1 MRPSTLV
8 FLVAVAAAGCG
19 DAPALA
25 SLTSAATE
33 TPHGSTSTGTDE
45 PGSTSETG
53 TPGSDETGT
62 STTPSG
68 ASTTSDADS
77 STGQPA
83 LPKLLE
89 ATLTPEVIT
98 VEGSITAHAL
108 AQDADGVRMQVDGG
122 APVELDELAPGEFTG
137 QLGVFTALSN
147 GTHDVVFTAWD
158 DSTASEPLSRQY
170 EAKLNPAGGESYWD
184 ASGVLGQGFGRGVA
198 IDPATGAVYE
208 FFDVKEGDGERCH
221 VRRRGAQGEY
231 FEADLIAVL
240 PEQQCTGTAISV
252 AADGTLYVLAEG
264 QLNGD
269 ATWWLGRK
277 DSWDAPMLTLAW
289 GDPGEKAYA
298 IAVHAE
304 RAEVAVCGT
313 TLTDGT
319 DFDELDGRVA
329 IFRKDMPGY
338 EPAPFDYTANQIGM
352 SHFFDETLR
361 DCAYDGD
368 TLVLAGEANGKHPD
382 NLFVDYS
389 RLLLI
394 EYDTVT
400 DAAHWTV
407 AEPGP
412 GLAVQ
417 SGARSLAITDGD
429 TYLTF
434 GYACA
439 KQCTPQLHLR
449 EFLPGGIPS
458 GWNVLPAV
466 NATFATDVAWS
477 PAGYAVIAAGK
488 VQGQWSTE
496 FWLQGWVPGE
506 EIPAWEYGHLDQ
518 PGLQIALAV
527 AVAKFGRIYAVGVA
541 GQGDLGVPALA
552 IIDP

>member
-1 MRPSTLV
+1 V
-8 FLVAVAAAGCG
+8 FLLAAAGCG
-19 DAPALA
+19 GPPALA

-33 TPHGSTSTGTDE
+33 TPHGSTSTGTDD

-53 TPGSDETGT
+53 TPPSDETST
-62 STTPSG
+62 STTSSG
-68 ASTTSDADS
+68 AGTTSDADS

-98 VEGSITAHAL
+98 VEGLVTAHAL

-122 APVELDELAPGEFTG
+122 PPIDLEELAPGEFTG
-137 QLGVFTALSN
+137 QLGVFTALAN
-147 GTHDVVFTAWD
+147 GTHDVVFTAWE
-158 DSTASEPLSRQY
+158 DSTDGEPLSRQY
-170 EAKLNPAGGESYWD
+170 EAKLNPAGGEAYWD
-184 ASGVLGQGFGRGVA
+184 ASGVLGQGFGRGVGV
-198 IDPATGAVYE
+198 DPATGAVYE
-208 FFDVKEGDGERCH
+208 LVDVKEDSGQRCRL
-221 VRRRGAQGEY
+221 RRRGAHGEY
-231 FEADLIAVL
+231 FDADLIAVL
-240 PEQQCTGTAISV
+240 PEQPCTATAITV
-252 AADGTLYVLAEG
+252 AADGTLYVLAESE
-264 QLNGD
+264 LNGD
-269 ATWWLGRK
+269 AAWWLGRK

-289 GDPGEKAYA
+289 GSPGEKAYA
-298 IAVHAE
+298 ISAHAE

-313 TLTDGT
+313 TPSNALD
-319 DFDELDGRVA
+319 DNLDGMVE

-338 EPAPFDYTANQIGM
+338 RPPPFDYEPTPRAEP
-352 SHFFDETLR
+352 HYFDETLR
-361 DCAYDGD
+361 DCSYDGD
-368 TLVLAGEANGKHPD
+368 TLVLAGEATGLHPD
-382 NLFVDYS
+382 NLFFKYS

>member
-1 MRPSTLV
+1 VYL
-8 FLVAVAAAGCG
+8 LAAAGCFP
-19 DAPALA
+19 PALTP
-25 SLTSAATE
+25 LTSAATE
-33 TPHGSTSTGTDE
+33 TSHGFTSTGADVPE
-45 PGSTSETG
+45 STSEA
-53 TPGSDETGT
+53 PGSSDT
-62 STTPSG
+62 STGGLMSG
-68 ASTTSDADS
+68 TTSEPEDTGDS

-89 ATLTPEVIT
+89 VTLTPALIT
-98 VEGSITAHAL
+98 VEGPISAHAL
-108 AQDADGVRMQVDGG
+108 AQDADGVRMQVDGA
-122 APVELDELAPGEFTG
+122 APIELDEVAPGEFAG
-137 QLGVFTALSN
+137 EFGVFTALSN
-147 GTHDVVFTAWD
+147 GTHDVFFTAWG
-158 DSTASEPLSRQY
+158 DSTDSEPLARQY
-170 EAKLNPAGGESYWD
+170 EAKLSPAGGEAYWD

-198 IDPATGAVYE
+198 VDPITGAVYE
-208 FFDVKEGDGERCH
+208 LLDIKKDGGNRCH

-252 AADGTLYVLAEG
+252 AGDGTLYVLAEG

-269 ATWWLGRK
+269 AAWWLGRK
-277 DSWDAPMLTLAW
+277 DSWEAPMLTLAW

-298 IAVHAE
+298 IATHAE

-313 TLTDGT
+313 APSNAMD
-319 DFDELDGRVA
+319 DVLDGMVG

-338 EPAPFDYTANQIGM
+338 EPPPFDYTGNQIGM
-352 SHFFDETLR
+352 PHFFDETLR

-368 TLVLAGEANGKHPD
+368 TLVLAGEANGFHPD
-382 NLFVDYS
+382 NILVKYS

-394 EYDTVT
+394 EYDTLSN
-400 DAAHWTV
+400 AAHWTV

-417 SGARSLAITDGD
+417 SGARSLAITDGG

-439 KQCTPQLHLR
+439 EKCTPQLHLR
-449 EFLPGGIPS
+449 EFLPGGVPS

-466 NATFATDVAWS
+466 NATLATDLAWS

-496 FWLQGWVPGE
+496 FWLQGWEPGKE
-506 EIPAWEYGHLDQ
+506 TPAWEYGHLDQ

-527 AVAKFGRIYAVGVA
+527 AIAKFGRIYAVGVA
-541 GQGDLGVPALA
+541 GQGDIHVPALA
-552 IIDP
+552 IVDP